1 MHVLKM
7 SLFLSAQIEH
17 FAQEAEEW
25 KSTAAEWK
33 ARHDAVVADVH
44 KERSRS
50 EAFERKIAELERLND
65 RLQQERTV
73 RFCCV

>member
-1 MHVLKM
+1 MHVLKKN
-7 SLFLSAQIEH
+7 LFLCAQLEH

-25 KSTAAEWK
+25 KSTAVEWK
-33 ARHDAVVADVH
+33 VRHDAVVADVQ

-50 EAFERKIAELERLND
+50 ETFKRKIAELERLND